1 MQPSDLKKRHN
12 TCVSKPIRTAADLEG
27 FRMRTPGGKLFV
39 EFYKTLGADPRIVG
53 FNSLYETLAGARWTG
68 RRIRS

>member
-1 MQPSDLKKRHN
+1 
-12 TCVSKPIRTAADLEG
+12 
-27 FRMRTPGGKLFV
+27 MRTPGGKLFV